1 MKKEEKKIYIKYI
14 ERPCSLFDT
23 KAWYEG
29 ESKELEKWFGVG
41 FYNTIFL
48 SKDSVVTIYYDKE
61 ECDKFDEAMDR
72 KLTENLFDKL
82 CDIFFELIRE
92 AGSIESDED
101 IFKITVG
108 CWPTLTIFDEISKYP
123 EWATDSMLRRLIRV
137 RTTTETFSYELAK
150 KVKNQGQIKDYIFFK
165 GNVIIKPLQ
174 EFIKENNIILEN
186 E

>member
-1 MKKEEKKIYIKYI
+1 MKIGIV
-14 ERPCSLFDT
+14 
-23 KAWYEG
+23 AWDLNISG
-29 ESKELEKWFGVG
+29 GTQRQALELALHLQKMGHNVKV
-41 FYNTIFL
+41 YT
-48 SKDSVVTIYYDKE
+48 VYYDKE

-123 EWATDSMLRRLIRV
+123 EWAQTRCSED
-137 RTTTETFSYELAK
+137 
-150 KVKNQGQIKDYIFFK
+150 
-165 GNVIIKPLQ
+165 
-174 EFIKENNIILEN
+174 
-186 E
+186 